1 MTSKIVVNNLE
12 PDSGI
17 STVTVIGDCQ
27 ATKFKGDG
35 SNLTGI
41 DATTIK
47 HTDGNVKIQA
57 NNSGAVVTGI
67 LTVTKNADSKTIIT
81 GSSVGIG
88 TTNTAGR
95 NAGVGTA
102 TGTLIFNTDSVSP
115 EFYNGN
121 EWVPTNLIPFLNSLT
136 GFIYN
141 GTASNLIIN
150 ASNISSS
157 VSVRYS
163 NNSTGAV
170 IATDASPSISGS
182 NITSA
187 VPSAVYGT
195 SAGTVVKIQII
206 NEDGTSSS
214 NFLTKTIIN
223 LPSGGTITSAGGYRY
238 HTFNS
243 SGNFVNTIASLS
255 AEFLLVAGGGGGGS
269 GDDGTGGGTGG
280 GAGGAIDGTATL
292 SAATFAIVIG
302 AGGSGGKRV
311 NGPEGTQGG
320 DSTFNSNTAIGGGR
334 GVDYGGT
341 AHPGGVGTGGD
352 IPNAFSGGSGA
363 GAFRSGNPGAGTS
376 GQGNSGGY
384 GGGYNVGSPTAMGGG
399 GGGGKGSVGG
409 NAGSGNGPGGNGG
422 TGINWKSLGTFYAGG
437 GGGGGDNTS
446 SGTGTAGT
454 GTNGGGNGT
463 AGGTGSNNSNHATA
477 NRGGGGG
484 GTGANTGTF
493 YQGSNGGSGICII
506 RYQL

>member
-41 DATTIK
+41 DATSIK

-88 TTNTAGR
+88 TTTTAGR

-102 TGTLIFNTDSVSP
+102 TGTLIFNASTDSL
-115 EFYNGN
+115 EFYTGN
-121 EWVPTNLIPFLNSLT
+121 IWVATNLIPILNSVT
-136 GFIYN
+136 GDILS
-141 GTASNLIIN
+141 AIARNLVIN
-150 ASNISSS
+150 ASNITNS
-157 VSVRYS
+157 VSVKYS
-163 NNSTGAV
+163 NNSSGAV

-195 SAGTVVKIQII
+195 SVGTVVKIEVI
-206 NEDGTSSS
+206 NSDNTASS
-214 NFLTKTIIN
+214 NSLTKTILA
-223 LPSGGTITSAGGYRY
+223 LPSGGTKTTAGGYTY
-238 HTFNS
+238 HTFTS

-255 AEFLLVAGGGGGGS
+255 TEFLLVAGGGGGGS

-311 NGPEGTQGG
+311 NGPEGTNGG

-334 GVDYGGT
+334 GVDYGGN
-341 AHPGGVGTGGD
+341 AHPGGVVTGGN

-363 GAFRSGNPGAGTS
+363 GGFRGENPGAGTA
-376 GQGNSGGY
+376 GQGNAGG
-384 GGGYNVGSPTAMGGG
+384 TADSTSEPYAGG

-409 NAGSGNGPGGNGG
+409 NSSGGTGGNGG
-422 TGINWKSLGTFYAGG
+422 SGINWKSLGTFYAGG

-446 SGTGTAGT
+446 GGSGTRGT

-463 AGGTGSNNSNHATA
+463 NAGTQSNNSNHATA

-484 GTGANTGTF
+484 GTGANVGSGTF
-493 YQGSNGGSGICII
+493 YQGSNGGSGICIV